1 MSFPFCGEVSKS
13 LGCGDGF
20 ISKVL
25 VIQEGG
31 PEFSSSALL
40 KKAEEYLLPES
51 FWSRD
56 RQTPGSHRPDGLA
69 NQ

>member
-31 PEFSSSALL
+31 PEFSSSALQGSWL
-40 KKAEEYLLPES
+40 KALE
-51 FWSRD
+51 FCV
-56 RQTPGSHRPDGLA
+56 GSSSLRFL
-69 NQ
+69 